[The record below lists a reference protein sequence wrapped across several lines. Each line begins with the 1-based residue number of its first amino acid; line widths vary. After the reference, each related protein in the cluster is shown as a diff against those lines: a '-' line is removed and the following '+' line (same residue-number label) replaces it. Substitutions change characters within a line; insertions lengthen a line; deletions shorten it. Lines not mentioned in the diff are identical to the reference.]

1 MPATKIYS
9 QKGNKMEPEIFPNL
23 GSKHVEKLREVF
35 EAYAKEFRI
44 EDIEDD
50 IIRCMALEI
59 ERKFEENNLVS

>member
-1 MPATKIYS
+1 
-9 QKGNKMEPEIFPNL
+9 MEPEIFPNL